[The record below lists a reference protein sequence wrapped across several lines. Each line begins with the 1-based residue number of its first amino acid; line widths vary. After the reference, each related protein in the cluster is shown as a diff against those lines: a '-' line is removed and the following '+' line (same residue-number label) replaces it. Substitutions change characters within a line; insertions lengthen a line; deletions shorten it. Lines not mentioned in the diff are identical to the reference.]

1 MQSQAPELPSPTRGS
16 LAGAAARSSA
26 SSCRGVPAS
35 RALADLAT
43 LLATVLA
50 FPFPCPS
57 AQSCARG
64 PQGPPPSPTRHR
76 GQGQAAS
83 PSSTSGS
90 APATLSAAGG
100 WRQRPSVPARWPGAQ
115 WSPVRSCAI
124 PAGPW
129 RPGPGPLP
137 PPPRSLFQ
145 VRWESRAFWVRTS
158 GVAAAGGR
166 RSGRAWA
173 GHGSEL
179 RVAGARRALLWGP
192 PQRPGTGRLPQ
203 PGQLPPPAAPLN
215 LLTRHWAAGPCA
227 WCWPRPAA
235 QPGAVV

>member
-1 MQSQAPELPSPTRGS
+1 MFAAASLGWVLGVLGWWWPELPSPTRGS
-16 LAGAAARSSA
+16 LVGAAARSSA

-64 PQGPPPSPTRHR
+64 PQGPAPSPTRHR
-76 GQGQAAS
+76 GQGQATS

-137 PPPRSLFQ
+137 LPVFVSSKVGIPGLLGPHLR
-145 VRWESRAFWVRTS
+145 
-158 GVAAAGGR
+158 GGCCR
-166 RSGRAWA
+166 RSAVRASL
-173 GHGSEL
+173 G
-179 RVAGARRALLWGP
+179 GARL
-192 PQRPGTGRLPQ
+192 
-203 PGQLPPPAAPLN
+203 
-215 LLTRHWAAGPCA
+215 
-227 WCWPRPAA
+227 
-235 QPGAVV
+235 